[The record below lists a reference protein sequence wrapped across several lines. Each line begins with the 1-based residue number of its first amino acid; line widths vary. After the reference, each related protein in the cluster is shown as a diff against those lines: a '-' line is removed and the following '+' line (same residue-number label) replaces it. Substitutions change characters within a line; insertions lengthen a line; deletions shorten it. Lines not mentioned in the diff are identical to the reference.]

1 MRIVDANVI
10 LRYLLDDHPVLSV
23 KAAASIETSA
33 VFIPSEVVCEVVF
46 VLEKVYSV
54 ERHEIM
60 DKLVRL
66 LEFSNISTNNAEI
79 IKEGLKFYSTRRIDF
94 VDSLLCAYNK
104 VNGDE
109 IITFDEKIIKIT
121 R

>member
-10 LRYLLDDHPVLSV
+10 LRYLLDDHPVHSV
-23 KAAASIETSA
+23 RAADIIEASSI
-33 VFIPSEVVCEVVF
+33 FILTEVVCEVVF

-54 ERHEIM
+54 ERREIM
-60 DKLVRL
+60 DKLVCL
-66 LEFSNISTNNAEI
+66 LQFPNISTDNAEI

>member
-23 KAAASIETSA
+23 KAAEIIEASS
-33 VFIPSEVVCEVVF
+33 VFIPTEVACEVVF

-54 ERHEIM
+54 ERHVIM
-60 DKLVRL
+60 DKLIRL
-66 LEFSNISTNNAEI
+66 MEFSNISTDNAEI
-79 IKEGLKFYSTRRIDF
+79 VKEGLKFYSTRRIDF

-104 VNGDE
+104 LNGDE
-109 IITFDEKIIKIT
+109 IISFDEKIIKIT